1 MHGRQFSEDLCNA
14 IARMLPLLE
23 LPEIEAYT
31 GASKRQIQRIR
42 RMHSLTGRAYN
53 RRNNARRGRRRD
65 LNMENIQVSF
75 FGF

>member
-31 GASKRQIQRIR
+31 GASKRQIQ
-42 RMHSLTGRAYN
+42 
-53 RRNNARRGRRRD
+53 
-65 LNMENIQVSF
+65 
-75 FGF
+75 